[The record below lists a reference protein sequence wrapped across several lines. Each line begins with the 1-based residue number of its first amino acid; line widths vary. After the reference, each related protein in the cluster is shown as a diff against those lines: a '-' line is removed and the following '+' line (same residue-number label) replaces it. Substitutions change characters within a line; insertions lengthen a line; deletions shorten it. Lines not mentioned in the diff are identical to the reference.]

1 MSIILENLAQRL
13 ILNPTDTAILEEIQ
27 KEAVRANL
35 IKNYSSGKHL
45 ILSLDLMYFMD
56 TCRYDSHLMNIK
68 YIHLISDRMIDYVLL
83 HNVRSSGFHT
93 YITSQ
98 LQLWGPSEY
107 DFFRDTLYSYISNI
121 IVHKIKPFEAV
132 IKKVTIEKY
141 SKRESQRDIFSEI
154 IDKIASHPNPLFDI
168 YIQKHVRQLISMTV
182 KELKESKKK
191 GKI

>member
-1 MSIILENLAQRL
+1 MSTILENLAQRL
-13 ILNPTDTAILEEIQ
+13 ILNPTDSTILEEIQ

-56 TCRYDSHLMNIK
+56 TCRYDNYLRNIK
-68 YIHLISDRMIDYVLL
+68 YIHSISNRMIDHVLL
-83 HNVRSSGFHT
+83 YNVRSSGFHT

-98 LQLWGPSEY
+98 LVLWGPSEY
-107 DFFRDTLYSYISNI
+107 DFFRDHFYLYISNI
-121 IVHKIKPFEAV
+121 VIGKIKPFESV

-154 IDKIASHPNPLFDI
+154 IEKIPSHPNPLFDV
-168 YIQKHVRQLISMTV
+168 YIQKHVLQLIRTTI
-182 KELKESKKK
+182 KELKETKKK
-191 GKI
+191 GKV